1 MLSEVVCGR
10 TSYRS
15 TPETDAA
22 TAIEHTAIRQ
32 LREATFGPH
41 LTKSIYVPLP
51 ITRSRNGVT
60 REQKRMASKQI
71 VGELKPGDRVDSYF
85 SVNYK
90 KPVVDYKYG
99 SMFEF
104 RVADRSG
111 QITVKYWGGSDK
123 AAVERLHDSFDREE
137 VVRIKG
143 EVAEYRGLL
152 EISINDKNGGS
163 VTRLDE
169 GLYDIR
175 ELIKTYENIGEM
187 RSRLSDIIGT
197 VKDAD
202 MKRLLEAFFKDKEF
216 MEAFATSPASIQLH
230 SAAVGGLIHHTLNV
244 AAMCER
250 IAELHAELDRDLLM
264 TGALLHD
271 IGKVQSFKVT
281 SNINQTKEGN
291 LLGHI
296 ILGDQEL
303 MARIAGIDGFPELLS
318 SKIRHI
324 LLSHHGKKEWGSPVE
339 PMFPEAL
346 AVHEADDIDAKLD
359 NMITKREEA
368 VTEDD
373 WIWDARHGRLIYL
386 K

>member
-1 MLSEVVCGR
+1 MER
-10 TSYRS
+10 M
-15 TPETDAA
+15 
-22 TAIEHTAIRQ
+22 AIEPTATGQ
-32 LREATFGPH
+32 FGSEIICRT

-51 ITRSRNGVT
+51 ITHSTCRVD
-60 REQKRMASKQI
+60 REQKRMASKQT
-71 VGELKPGDRVDSYF
+71 VSELKPGDRIDSYF

-111 QITVKYWGGSDK
+111 QITVKYWGGLDK
-123 AAVERLHDSFDREE
+123 AAVERLHDSFDRED
-137 VVRIKG
+137 VVGIKG

-152 EISINDKNGGS
+152 EVSISEKNGGS
-163 VTRLDE
+163 VTRLEE
-169 GLYDIR
+169 GSYDIR
-175 ELIKTYENIGEM
+175 ELIKSYENISEM
-187 RSRLSDIIGT
+187 RSRLGDLVDT
-197 VKDAD
+197 VKDAE
-202 MKRLLEAFFKDKEF
+202 MKRLLEAFFKDKGF
-216 MEAFATSPASIQLH
+216 MEAFASSPASIQLH

-244 AAMCER
+244 AAMCDR
-250 IAELHAELDRDLLM
+250 IAELHPELDRDLLM

-271 IGKVQSFKVT
+271 IGKVPSFKVT
-281 SNINQTKEGN
+281 SNINQTKDGN

-303 MARIAGIDGFPELLS
+303 MARIEGIAGFSELLR

-359 NMITKREEA
+359 NMITKREDA

-373 WIWDARHGRLIYL
+373 WIWDARHNRLIYL